1 MPKSVYIDI
10 GNSFTKIKSN
20 RRITTI
26 DNHFFSLPSFGV
38 DCNILVSCVSNNL
51 LKVLPEKVKILS
63 AQKSYKSLLNGYE
76 NPTDLGIDRWLAM
89 IAGYEIMKGGGFI
102 VIDAGTAITIDIVDH
117 ECRHSGGYI
126 LPGIRKSLNDFMKF
140 EYDLE
145 SASFLPGKNTAEA
158 WTNGVSAMISY
169 SLDGLVSENTKLNDY
184 QVLLTGGDASIISKH
199 ITFPVHKYENLVL
212 DGLEY
217 YDKSMG

>member
-1 MPKSVYIDI
+1 MSKSVYIDI

-20 RRITTI
+20 QKVTTI
-26 DNHFFSLPSFGV
+26 NNYSFSLSEFDK
-38 DCNILVSCVSNNL
+38 DCDIFVSCVSDKL
-51 LKVLPEKVKILS
+51 LKSLPDKVKILS
-63 AQKSYKSLLNGYE
+63 AEKSYKSLHNGYD
-76 NPTDLGIDRWLAM
+76 NPTDLGIDRWMAM
-89 IAGYEIMKGGGFI
+89 IAGYEIFKGGGFI

-117 ECRHSGGYI
+117 ECRHTGGYI
-126 LPGIRKSLNDFMKF
+126 LPGFRKTLNDFMKF

-145 SASFLPGKNTAEA
+145 SASCLPGKNTAEA
-158 WTNGVSAMISY
+158 WTNGVSIMISY
-169 SLDGLVSENTKLNDY
+169 SLDRLVNENMELNDY

-199 ITFPVHKYENLVL
+199 ISFPFQKFENLVL

>member
-10 GNSFTKIKSN
+10 GNSFTKIKSSQ
-20 RRITTI
+20 RITTI
-26 DNHFFSLPSFGV
+26 DNHFFSLPSFEG
-38 DCNILVSCVSNNL
+38 DCDMLVSCVSTNL
-51 LKVLPEKVKILS
+51 LKSLPEKVKILS
-63 AQKSYKSLLNGYE
+63 AQKSYKSLQNGYE
-76 NPTDLGIDRWLAM
+76 NPTDLGIDRWMAM
-89 IAGYEIMKGGGFI
+89 IAGYEIFKGGGFI
-102 VIDAGTAITIDIVDH
+102 VIDAGSAITIDIVNQDCKH
-117 ECRHSGGYI
+117 NGGYI
-126 LPGIRKSLNDFMKF
+126 LPGFRKTLHDFMKF

-158 WTNGVSAMISY
+158 WTNGVSSMISY
-169 SLDGLVSENTKLNDY
+169 SLDRLVNENMELNDY

-199 ITFPVHKYENLVL
+199 ISFPVHKYENLVL